1 MDTDGRN
8 GVGRFLVDIVVSN
21 YIDVNEM
28 NLGRLRPDQVR
39 REIVPAVVD
48 TGAVK
53 LSLPQTVVERLGL
66 SVGKGH
72 VAVRYADGRR
82 DTREITG
89 AVYID
94 VLGRGDVFS
103 AVIEPDRTTALLGAI
118 VLEDLDLLVDCKL
131 QRLMPRDPVVVELE
145 S

>member
-1 MDTDGRN
+1 MEKN

-21 YIDVNEM
+21 YIDVNDM
-28 NLGRLRPDQVR
+28 NQGKLRPDQVR

-53 LSLPQTVVERLGL
+53 LSLPQAVVERLGL
-66 SVGKGH
+66 SVGTGH

-89 AVYID
+89 AVYIE

-103 AVIEPDRTTALLGAI
+103 AVIEPDRTTALLGTSCWRTSICWWTASSS
-118 VLEDLDLLVDCKL
+118 D
-131 QRLMPRDPVVVELE
+131 
-145 S
+145 

>member
-1 MDTDGRN
+1 MEKN
-8 GVGRFLVDIVVSN
+8 GVGRFTVDIIVSN
-21 YIDVNEM
+21 NSDMERASQGQ
-28 NLGRLRPDQVR
+28 LPPDKIR
-39 REIVPAVVD
+39 REVVTAVVD

-53 LSLPQTVVERLGL
+53 LSLPQGVVERLDL
-66 SVGKGH
+66 SIGKGH

-89 AVYID
+89 AVYIE

-131 QRLMPRDPVVVELE
+131 QRLMPRDPAGVELE

>member
-1 MDTDGRN
+1 MEKN

-21 YIDVNEM
+21 NSDVERADQGQ
-28 NLGRLRPDQVR
+28 LPPDQIR
-39 REIVPAVVD
+39 REVVPAVVD

-53 LSLPQTVVERLGL
+53 LCLPQAVVERLGL

-82 DTREITG
+82 DTREVTG
-89 AVYID
+89 AVYVE

-103 AVIEPDRTTALLGAI
+103 AVIEPDLTTALLGAI

-131 QRLMPRDPVVVELE
+131 QRLMPRDPAGVELE